1 MTELSEAVANQT
13 SAPGHVVVLRTLMA
27 ASAGGWLFSHF
38 HVPLGWLLG
47 ALFATIVGT
56 RLFSAVHIPRLM
68 RDLVSPVL
76 GVLVGSSFTPALL
89 RQIGQWPLPVAVTLG
104 YAALIS
110 VLGFLY
116 FRRVAR
122 LDVMTALFA
131 GLPGGLSEMTLL
143 GVALGAR
150 ANVLAVVHSLR
161 IVMIVVIMP
170 FIIGFMARPMPGA
183 AFAGKPPLET
193 IDIVLLVACGV
204 GGFALSR
211 AVRMPAGALLLPL
224 GLSATVHLAGVTG
237 GAPPLWIVA
246 PAQIVVGAYI
256 GVRFVGMAFRHV
268 LPMVGHGV
276 TWGFI
281 MIGTA
286 VGLAILTS
294 RVFEGVERLPLLLA
308 LSPGGMSEMSLL
320 TLSVGVDVAFVITC
334 HMMRIVIV
342 FLCAPAIARLVAT
355 RCNRS

>member
-1 MTELSEAVANQT
+1 VTQLSEAVANPT
-13 SAPGHVVVLRTLMA
+13 SAPGRVVVLRTLVV
-27 ASAGGWLFSHF
+27 ASAGGWLFSHL
-38 HVPLGWLLG
+38 HIPLGWLLG
-47 ALFATIVGT
+47 ALFATIIGT
-56 RLFSAVHIPRLM
+56 RLFSAVHVPRLM

-76 GVLVGSSFTPALL
+76 GVLIGSSFTPALL
-89 RQIGQWPLPVAVTLG
+89 GQIGQWPVPVAVTLG
-104 YAALIS
+104 YAVLIS
-110 VLGFLY
+110 TLGFLY
-116 FRRVAR
+116 FRRAAR

-170 FIIGFMARPMPGA
+170 FIIGFMARPAPGA
-183 AFAGKPPLET
+183 AFAGKPPLGMV
-193 IDIVLLVACGV
+193 DIALLVACGL

-211 AVRMPAGALLLPL
+211 VVRMPAGALLLPL
-224 GLSATVHLAGVTG
+224 GLSAAVHLTGVTG

-256 GVRFVGMAFRHV
+256 GVRFMGMAFRHM

-276 TWGFI
+276 AWGFI
-281 MIGTA
+281 MIA
-286 VGLAILTS
+286 AAIGLAVFAS
-294 RVFEGVERLPLLLA
+294 RVFAGVERLPLMLA

-334 HMMRIVIV
+334 HMMRIVTV
-342 FLCAPAIARLVAT
+342 FLCAPVVARLVAS
-355 RCNRS
+355 RGNRS